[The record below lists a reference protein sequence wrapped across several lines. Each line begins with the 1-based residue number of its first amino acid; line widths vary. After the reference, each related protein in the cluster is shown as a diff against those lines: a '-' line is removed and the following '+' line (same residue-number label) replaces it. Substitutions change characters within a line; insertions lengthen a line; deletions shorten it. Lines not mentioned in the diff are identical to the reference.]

1 MPETSYRARRAL
13 RRALV
18 WALLSAAGLAPLV
31 AQTPEQQELLRQRPT
46 IEGEAVVAPGE
57 RLALATADSQYPVTP
72 GDVYLITYLRG
83 GEIITSEVTVDN
95 DYSINLSLFGT
106 IDASDTTFVEL
117 KPRIQQIVE
126 NAIPRSLPSVSM
138 VSVGVFRVR
147 LTGQLAQS
155 RSVTAWGL
163 SRLSDVV
170 REHLAPY
177 SSIRS
182 VTVIA
187 ADGDQ
192 SSYDLFR
199 ALDLGDESQDP
210 LVRPGDTVRI
220 AAAGRVVY
228 VGGQVNQPGRLELAD
243 DDSPAEIIRYVRGAT
258 TDADLSRVRVTRNEA
273 QSVRTYFVDM
283 SGQGIDFALRD
294 GDIVMVPSR
303 LTERPVVYVEGQL
316 TLPAAEDD
324 APAEVPGYNRLV
336 VPIGIG
342 ETLYGVLDRLRG
354 GISPRADLTRAQ
366 LIRAGRP
373 VELPVSIESLFFNY
387 RPQDDVALQPLDRIV
402 LPRDPSTPPDGEPS
416 VLITGGVNAPG
427 QYPVLAGMDAY
438 THIRLAGGF
447 DRELNS
453 GEQFRVYDAEGNR
466 KPDNAPISA
475 GDHIEVLRNNFVYNF
490 NRHFPIVATGVGFLA
505 TIVFT
510 LTLFGP

>member
-1 MPETSYRARRAL
+1 MPETSYRLRRAL
-13 RRALV
+13 RGALV
-18 WALLSAAGLAPLV
+18 WALLSATGLAPLV
-31 AQTPEQQELLRQRPT
+31 AQTPEQQQLLRQRPA
-46 IEGEAVVAPGE
+46 IEGEAVVAPDQ
-57 RLALATADSQYPVTP
+57 RLALATADSHYPVTP
-72 GDVYLITYLRG
+72 GDVYLITYLRA

-126 NAIPRSLPSVSM
+126 SAIPRSLPSVSM

-177 SSIRS
+177 SSIRR
-182 VTVIA
+182 VTIIGA
-187 ADGDQ
+187 NGEQ
-192 SSYDLFR
+192 TGYDLFR

-258 TDADLSRVRVTRNEA
+258 ADADLSRVRVTRNER

-283 SGQGIDFALRD
+283 SDQEIDFALQD
-294 GDIVMVPSR
+294 GDIVTVPSR

-316 TLPAAEDD
+316 TLPADDD
-324 APAEVPGYNRLV
+324 APAEVAGYNRLV

-342 ETLYGVLDRLRG
+342 ETLYGVLDGLRG
-354 GISPRADLTRAQ
+354 GISPRADLGRAQ
-366 LIRAGRP
+366 LLRGQQP
-373 VELPVSIESLFFNY
+373 VELPVSIESLFHNY
-387 RPQDDVALQPLDRIV
+387 RAEHDVTLQPLDRIV

-416 VLITGGVNAPG
+416 VLITGGVSAPG
-427 QYPVLAGMDAY
+427 RYPVLAGMDAY
-438 THIRLAGGF
+438 RHIRLAGGF

-453 GEQFRVYDAEGNR
+453 GEQFRVYDAEGSR
-466 KPDNAPISA
+466 KPNDAPIA
-475 GDHIEVLRNNFVYNF
+475 PGDHIEVLRNNFVYNF